1 MNIQT
6 VLFLSSMSI
15 ILGLALFVFGT
26 YPSKNKLLRIIG
38 LSIMIIAM
46 TVGGTVSSFV
56 IQTALQET
64 QAQK

>member
-1 MNIQT
+1 MA
-6 VLFLSSMSI
+6 I

-38 LSIMIIAM
+38 LSIMIVAM
-46 TVGGTVSSFV
+46 TIGGTASSFV

-64 QAQK
+64 QAQE

>member
-46 TVGGTVSSFV
+46 TVGGT
-56 IQTALQET
+56 L
-64 QAQK
+64 